1 MPSAEQ
7 TAEFIKASFR
17 SAWTMEL
24 MCFLMKNQERTHTH
38 REMIDELRASNL
50 IIRRSVATL
59 TAAGLLIVDED
70 GAARYAPLN
79 AELAEFAESAKA
91 LYATSPDA
99 VRRIIVTAAHPSLT
113 AFSDAFKFR
122 EDKE

>member
-38 REMIDELRASNL
+38 REMIDELQQGFDSRNA
-50 IIRRSVATL
+50 
-59 TAAGLLIVDED
+59 
-70 GAARYAPLN
+70 AARDV
-79 AELAEFAESAKA
+79 E
-91 LYATSPDA
+91 
-99 VRRIIVTAAHPSLT
+99 H
-113 AFSDAFKFR
+113 
-122 EDKE
+122 